1 MWNAECGIEDREQQ
15 ADNRRPAFALK
26 ASARQAE
33 NGGQRTEDRE
43 KGTNLPRN
51 DTESHGEKS
60 EKKGRDCISPAFF
73 GESFIGVGR
82 FKNETFIRSL
92 IQ

>member
-1 MWNAECGIEDREQQ
+1 MNVEFGMRNAECGIEDREQQ

-51 DTESHGEKS
+51 DTESHGKKS
-60 EKKGRDCISPAFF
+60 EKKGRTVSALPFLGKFYWDR
-73 GESFIGVGR
+73 EVQ
-82 FKNETFIRSL
+82 K
-92 IQ
+92 